1 MKNWHHYIIG
11 NTATVKD
18 AMKQLDQLGL
28 VNGVLFITDE
38 NGCLLGSITDGDIR
52 RGLLKNVKVDDVL
65 VAAGHFPC
73 KYLHTFDPS
82 AREIKELRNKNI
94 RFIPV
99 VDEEMNIKGV
109 LDLEHIKK
117 MIPVEAIL
125 MAGGKGQRLMPLTEH
140 TPKPLLKVGPKPIIE
155 HNIDRLIGCG
165 VENIYLSVNYLGH
178 QIRDY
183 FGDGTNKGVT
193 ISYIEENFPM
203 GTIGSVKRV
212 SQYNQEHLLIMNSD
226 ILTNIDFHEF
236 YNDFIE
242 QGADMSVAAISYN
255 VDIPY
260 AVMETNDQNRITSL
274 KEKPRYTYYSNAG
287 IYLIKTEMLSHVPH
301 DTFFNVTDLIEDL
314 IAKGKKLITFPILG
328 YWLDI
333 GRMDDF
339 KKAQED
345 IKHLNL

>member
-11 NTATVKD
+11 NTATIKD
-18 AMKQLDQLGL
+18 ALKQLDRLGL

-52 RGLLKNVKVDDVL
+52 RGLLKDVNVDDVI
-65 VAAGHFPC
+65 VRAGHFPC

-82 AREIKELRNKNI
+82 TRQVKELKEKNI

-99 VDEEMNIKGV
+99 VDETMNIKGV
-109 LDLEHIKK
+109 LDLDHLKK

-125 MAGGKGQRLMPLTEH
+125 MAGGKGQRLMPLTED
-140 TPKPLLKVGPKPIIE
+140 TPKPLLKVGTKPIIE
-155 HNIDRLIGCG
+155 HNIDRLIGYG
-165 VENIYLSVNYLGH
+165 VENIYLSINYLG
-178 QIRDY
+178 QKIRNY
-183 FGDGTNKGVT
+183 FGDGAEKGVN
-193 ISYIEENFPM
+193 ISYIEEDFPM
-203 GTIGSVKRV
+203 GTIGSVMRV
-212 SQYNQEHLLIMNSD
+212 AQYNQEHLLIMNSD

-242 QGADMSVAAISYN
+242 QGADMSVAAISYH

-260 AVMETNDQNRITSL
+260 AVMETNNQNRITSL

-287 IYLIKTEMLSHVPH
+287 IYLIKRDMLSHVPR

-314 IAKGKKLITFPILG
+314 IAKDKKLITFPILG

>member
-11 NTATVKD
+11 NTATIKD
-18 AMKQLDQLGL
+18 ALKQLDQLGL

-38 NGCLLGSITDGDIR
+38 KGCLLGSITDGDIR
-52 RGLLKNVKVDDVL
+52 RGLLKDVNVDDVI
-65 VAAGHFPC
+65 VRAGHFPC
-73 KYLHTFDPS
+73 RYLYTFAP
-82 AREIKELRNKNI
+82 RTQEVKELKDRNI

-99 VDEEMNIKGV
+99 VDEKMNIAGI
-109 LDLEHIKK
+109 LDLDHFRKTV
-117 MIPVEAIL
+117 PVEAIL
-125 MAGGKGQRLMPLTEH
+125 MAGGKGQRLMPLTED
-140 TPKPLLKVGPKPIIE
+140 TPKPLLKVGSKPIIE
-155 HNIDRLIGCG
+155 HNIDRLIGYG
-165 VENIYLSVNYLGH
+165 VENIYLSINYLGH
-178 QIRDY
+178 KIRNY
-183 FGDGTNKGVT
+183 FGDGSKKGAN
-193 ISYIEENFPM
+193 ISYIEEDFPM

-212 SQYNQEHLLIMNSD
+212 PEYNKEHLLIMNSD

-242 QGADMSVAAISYN
+242 QEADMSVAAISYH

-287 IYLIKTEMLSHVPH
+287 IYLIKSEILAHVPQ

-314 IAKGKKLITFPILG
+314 IAKDKKLITFPILG